1 MAAANLVFVF
11 HPGAADDYEEAFA
24 WYFAR
29 GPALASGFERE
40 VDRCLR
46 LIAEAP
52 LRWPKFDAE
61 RRRMV
66 VRKFPYSIVY
76 EIFDDQIVVLAV
88 AHGRRRP
95 NYWRARAGQ
104 Q

>member
-1 MAAANLVFVF
+1 VAAANLVFVF

-46 LIAEAP
+46 LIACGGP
-52 LRWPKFDAE
+52 SSTPSGAE
-61 RRRMV
+61 WSCENSPTQLFTKSSTTKSLCSR
-66 VRKFPYSIVY
+66 
-76 EIFDDQIVVLAV
+76 
-88 AHGRRRP
+88 
-95 NYWRARAGQ
+95 
-104 Q
+104 